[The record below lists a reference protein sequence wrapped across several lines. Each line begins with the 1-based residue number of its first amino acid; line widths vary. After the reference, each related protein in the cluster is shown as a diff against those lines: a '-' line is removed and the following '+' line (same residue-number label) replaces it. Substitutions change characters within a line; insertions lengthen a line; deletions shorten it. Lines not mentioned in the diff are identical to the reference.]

1 MCYLVTADPTDIVR
15 FEATNAKEP
24 KEYQTLPEARKY
36 AEHLALNNVKNVR
49 VWLLTHSVEIQPQAV
64 WTNHAKALS
73 GQE

>member
-1 MCYLVTADPTDIVR
+1 MCYLVTADHGDITKH
-15 FEATNAKEP
+15 EAVNAKEP

-36 AEHLALNNVKNVR
+36 AEYLALNGVRGVR

-64 WTNHAKALS
+64 WTNHAKALT

>member
-1 MCYLVTADPTDIVR
+1 MCYMVTGEGI
-15 FEATNAKEP
+15 EAVLGGKREP
-24 KEYQTLPEARKY
+24 HEYQTLPDARKY
-36 AEHLALNNVKNVR
+36 AEDLALKGVQNVR